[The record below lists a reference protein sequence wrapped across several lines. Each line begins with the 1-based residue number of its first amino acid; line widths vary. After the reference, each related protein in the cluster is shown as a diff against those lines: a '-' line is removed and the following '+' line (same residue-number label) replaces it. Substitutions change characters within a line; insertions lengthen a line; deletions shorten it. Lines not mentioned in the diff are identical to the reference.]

1 MLGLGRFT
9 SKAQRPRVEA
19 HATLPTQACGRS
31 GPAPAFTSGIRVW
44 GFLNPQVR
52 ASVRPDTRPDCDYD
66 EPKRAPPV
74 MWWFGYVTPGRPIR
88 CRRALRKVALEQL
101 ARGVLR
107 QLVDNVDRFRDLVAA
122 RRCLA
127 NAMSSRSTSP

>member
-19 HATLPTQACGRS
+19 HATLTQACGRS

-44 GFLNPQVR
+44 GFLNRQVR

-66 EPKRAPPV
+66 EPEASSPV
-74 MWWFGYVTPGRPIR
+74 MWWFGSVRS
-88 CRRALRKVALEQL
+88 RRRIPS
-101 ARGVLR
+101 RR
-107 QLVDNVDRFRDLVAA
+107 TRDA
-122 RRCLA
+122 
-127 NAMSSRSTSP
+127 SRA